1 MQTKK
6 ELQSQLKSLKLQKDS
21 LVVKKNKGTIT
32 PEETDKLSEVVMAII
47 DAEEALEA
55 IEKAAAMPVA
65 NSNYQVSPKEAHLY
79 HVLITKGSK
88 FDPETGKPLN
98 TPYKQIFTAP
108 EYAQLKTNA
117 PSLGIK
123 IDILHQPVKK

>member
-1 MQTKK
+1 M
-6 ELQSQLKSLKLQKDS
+6 KSLKLQKDS

-32 PEETDKLSEVVMAII
+32 PKETDKLSEVVMAII

-55 IEKAAAMPVA
+55 LEAIEKAAVSPVA

-117 PSLGIK
+117 TSLGIK